1 MMRHVES
8 ATLGTLA
15 AIYEKDVELVAV
27 ARPGIAGLDSA
38 SPRLY
43 RSEHEFRVQWM
54 QTTRDDGIAAQALA
68 DKLDGSVLP
77 GLSDE
82 IAAAVETLTDL
93 LGCNA
98 VGIRAQRLRGPM
110 CPRFHVD
117 QVPCRMLITVVGETT
132 EWIAHDEVDWAR
144 FEEPRLGAIPVTRSG
159 AIRRMRAGTW
169 SLLKG
174 GNWEPRFRGVVHRS
188 PHAQENRLLLSL
200 DPLFTTD
207 SSQAEPPIQTSR

>member
-1 MMRHVES
+1 MMRHLES
-8 ATLGTLA
+8 ESLGTLA
-15 AIYEKDVELVAV
+15 AIYEDDVELVSV
-27 ARPGIAGLDSA
+27 ARAGVAGLDDA
-38 SPRLY
+38 SRRLFA
-43 RSEHEFRVQWM
+43 SEHEFRAQWV
-54 QTTRDDGIAAQALA
+54 QTTRDHRVAEQTLA
-68 DKLDGSVLP
+68 DKLDRRVLP
-77 GLSDE
+77 GLSGE

-93 LGCNA
+93 LGCAA
-98 VGIRAQRLRGPM
+98 VGIRAQRLCGPM

-132 EWIAHDEVDWAR
+132 EWIAQDEVDWVR

-200 DPLFTTD
+200 DPLFTD
-207 SSQAEPPIQTSR
+207 DGSQAEPATQT